1 MLLGRIASVLQ
12 TASPPLALSLYA
24 ARASLQNGAVWFD
37 TDGNQIEAHGGNIL
51 KIDGVYHWFGATKK
65 ELEYKGK
72 PCVAECSLGINLY
85 TSLDLMTWKRFT

>member
-1 MLLGRIASVLQ
+1 MLLL
-12 TASPPLALSLYA
+12 PLLLAGA
-24 ARASLQNGAVWFD
+24 ARAGLQNGAAWFD

-85 TSLDLMTWKRFT
+85 TSSDLMTWKFAAM